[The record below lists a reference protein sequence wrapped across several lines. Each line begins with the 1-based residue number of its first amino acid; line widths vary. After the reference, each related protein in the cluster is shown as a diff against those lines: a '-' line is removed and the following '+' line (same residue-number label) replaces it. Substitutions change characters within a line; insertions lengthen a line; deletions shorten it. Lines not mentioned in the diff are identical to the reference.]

1 MLFSDIK
8 EEELELSREF
18 TDKGAIYREVRLKNR
33 GMRCLECGTFTTK
46 VKEYRTR
53 KIIHNIY
60 HNEDCTIIY
69 HQRRFI
75 CPKCG
80 KTRMEE
86 DPFTSDGNRVS
97 DKTVLNILETLKR
110 YNVPFTQAAQ
120 MYGLSTAG
128 VMKIFDRYVN
138 MERLPLSRII
148 CLDEIYFSRTRK
160 KKYVLVIVNFMNR
173 AILDI
178 LKDRDKSTLSSYLRK
193 LDFKEKDRVE
203 YVGIDMNENYRD
215 IASIYFRNAII
226 VADSYH
232 VVRHVHDALDKVRK
246 RIMRRY
252 EDDKRSD
259 RYYLLKYRD
268 ELLYEKDPLSA
279 EHREIRR
286 NHHFHYDLCEAEILE
301 MTLKID
307 RQLKDAYEL
316 YHRYIRFN
324 DTFYDDRRKTIDD
337 LNEIISDYRI
347 SGIKE
352 FEELANTLENWKAEI
367 ANSFI
372 KYGGIRVSNGPIEG
386 RNSLIKKILRIAN
399 GYTNFRRFRNR
410 IMFCL
415 NRYSSHSFKKED

>member
-1 MLFSDIK
+1 MLFSDIN
-8 EEELELSREF
+8 EDELELDREF
-18 TDKGAIYREVRLKNR
+18 RHKGIIYREVRIKNR
-33 GMRCLECGTFTTK
+33 GTRCLECGTFTTR

-53 KIIHNIY
+53 KIAHNVY
-60 HNEDCTIIY
+60 HHENCVIIY

-80 KTRMEE
+80 RTRMEE
-86 DPFTSDGNRVS
+86 DPFTSDGNRIS

-120 MYGLSTAG
+120 MYGLSTTG
-128 VMKIFDRYVN
+128 IMKIFDRYVD
-138 MERLPLSRII
+138 MKRLPLSR
-148 CLDEIYFSRTRK
+148 R
-160 KKYVLVIVNFMNR
+160 KKYVLVIINFMNR
-173 AILDI
+173 AILGI
-178 LKDRDKSTLSSYLRK
+178 LKDRDKPTLSSYLRK
-193 LDFKEKDRVE
+193 LSFEEKDRVE
-203 YVGIDMNENYRD
+203 YVGIDMNDNYRD
-215 IASIYFRNAII
+215 ICSVYFRNALI

-232 VVRHVHDALDKVRK
+232 VIRHVHDALDKVRK
-246 RIMRRY
+246 RVMRRY

-259 RYYLLKYRD
+259 QYYLLKYRD